1 MEGYLIRI
9 PRDAWLGGRDSS
21 DSSSSCSR
29 RGASSKKR
37 ASQAQLLYYVL
48 GEGYL
53 RGYASPDDDEPV
65 DTFQLTSFHVQVDPM
80 YSMLMFEVFATAKIK
95 GAIPATANDKRSKA
109 SKDDSSDDS
118 DSDDSADPGA
128 NGGKPAA
135 QEPSILLFAP
145 NKTIIQTWGTRV
157 LNWNRYVFGSFGN
170 GSSADDDS
178 DERDTTA
185 LEASRLE
192 LLAAFQQHQS
202 ASWFSR
208 PLTLKTTEL
217 QVETAA
223 NGSRSKTGA
232 GMTLTSF
239 SSHSGPLPATPMKV
253 TDDSEGGLKPAT
265 APSKPWWMLNASQ
278 TRRISSNS
286 LRK

>member
-9 PRDAWLGGRDSS
+9 PRNAWLSGRDSS
-21 DSSSSCSR
+21 DSSSSRSR

-80 YSMLMFEVFATAKIK
+80 YSMLMFEVFATAKTK
-95 GAIPATANDKRSKA
+95 GAIPAAANDKR

-118 DSDDSADPGA
+118 DSDTDTDDPGA

-208 PLTLKTTEL
+208 PLTLKTMEL
-217 QVETAA
+217 QVEAAA

-232 GMTLTSF
+232 GMTLMSF
-239 SSHSGPLPATPMKV
+239 SSHNGPLPATPTNA
-253 TDDSEGGLKPAT
+253 TDGSEGELKPVT